1 MYIEDV
7 RYILNYKLDEKEKV
21 RVLSEEFIS
30 IFWSILLREMRKSLE
45 MMSPEETSFS
55 LSTYYGWYDGE
66 MSKIL
71 AKSNNSLANILYK
84 ELIRDLDR

>member
-7 RYILNYKLDEKEKV
+7 RFILNYKLNDEEKLKI
-21 RVLSEEFIS
+21 LSNEFVA
-30 IFWSILLREMRKSLE
+30 IFWSILLKEMRESVE
-45 MMSPEETSFS
+45 MMSPKENSFA
-55 LSTYYGWYDGE
+55 LSTYYSWYDNE

-84 ELIRDLDR
+84 ELVKGLNR

>member
-7 RYILNYKLDEKEKV
+7 RDILNYKLDEREKLKI
-21 RVLSEEFIS
+21 LSEEFVS
-30 IFWSILLREMRKSLE
+30 IFWSILLREMRNSVE
-45 MMSPEETSFS
+45 MISPDKTSFA
-55 LSTYYGWYDGE
+55 LSTYYAWYDGE

-84 ELIRDLDR
+84 ELIKDLDR